1 MNPSARVALATIL
14 MPLAWSASVTLRR
27 ARRGR
32 QPLDFEELI
41 PRAALPEKLALWRW
55 DARKRG
61 LSATE
66 HFASIMGLA
75 PSQPLTK
82 ERISD
87 CIHPDDRAKFDRMFA
102 DTPPGVPSTAIYDCT
117 VRVGSAVTGL
127 RWIESKARISR
138 NARGQVLHAS
148 GVVLEVTDHK
158 RSEHER
164 ARRQEQLVHLSR
176 VAKLGQLSAALAHE
190 LNQPLASILSNAQ
203 AAQHYLAQEP
213 VDLEEV
219 RAIVDDIV
227 TSDKRAGELIR
238 RLREMLRRG
247 DAHARP
253 LDLTDTVYEALEL
266 SETTLTA
273 ARVGVKMN
281 IAPEVHYVHGDRV
294 QIEQVFLN
302 LLLNACES
310 MDQTPL
316 RERQVDIIAANEGE
330 MVHVCV
336 IDRGTGIPERDL
348 ESVFDAFYTT
358 KRDGLGL
365 GLAISRSIITAHGG
379 QLWAT
384 PNARNGSCFHFT
396 LPFAEPATIRG
407 STPIDHSDF
416 LHR

>member
-1 MNPSARVALATIL
+1 MNPSARVALATLL
-14 MPLAWSASVTLRR
+14 MPLAWGASVTLRR

-32 QPLDFEELI
+32 QPLDFEEFI
-41 PRAALPEKLALWRW
+41 PRAVLPDKLALWRW
-55 DARKRG
+55 DARKRD

-75 PSQPLTK
+75 PTQPLTK
-82 ERISD
+82 ERIWE
-87 CIHPDDRAKFDRMFA
+87 CVHPDDRAQFDRIFA
-102 DTPPGVPSTAIYDCT
+102 DAPPGDPSTAIHDCT
-117 VRVGSAVTGL
+117 VRVGSAAAGL
-127 RWIESKARISR
+127 RWVESKARVSR

-148 GVVLEVTDHK
+148 GAVLEITEYK

-164 ARRQEQLVHLSR
+164 ERRQEQLVHLSR
-176 VAKLGQLSAALAHE
+176 VEKLGQLSAALAHE

-247 DAHARP
+247 DAHAQR
-253 LDLTDTVYEALEL
+253 LDLTETVHQALEL
-266 SETTLTA
+266 SETTLTS

-281 IAPEVHYVHGDRV
+281 IAPDIHYVHGDHV
-294 QIEQVFLN
+294 QVEQVFLN

-310 MDQTPL
+310 MAQTPL
-316 RERQVDIIAANEGE
+316 RERQIEITAANEDE
-330 MVHVCV
+330 MVHVRV
-336 IDRGTGIPERDL
+336 IDRGAGIPERDL
-348 ESVFDAFYTT
+348 ECVFDAFYTT

-384 PNARNGSCFHFT
+384 PNARLGSCLHFT
-396 LPFAEPATIRG
+396 LPIAESATLRG